1 MSSESEK
8 TDDVLA
14 SLRERG
20 YRLTEQRRAIVRE
33 VMRVRGHIS
42 PQQVVGRVQDR
53 IPGVNASTV
62 YRTLDMLEDA
72 GVVAHAHLENGA
84 EYHRVGEHDHVHLVC
99 ARCGRQ
105 ESIGRADVAST
116 ASSIVESSGFVP
128 DFTHFAISGLCATC
142 AAKGSD

>member
-1 MSSESEK
+1 MSSEGEK
-8 TDDVLA
+8 TEDVLA
-14 SLRERG
+14 SLSKRG

-42 PQQVVGRVQDR
+42 PQQVVGRVQER

-105 ESIGRADVAST
+105 ESIVADDVASA
-116 ASSIVESSGFVP
+116 ASTIVERSGFEP
-128 DFTHFAISGLCATC
+128 DFTHFAISGLCAQCVDGT
-142 AAKGSD
+142 G

>member
-1 MSSESEK
+1 MGSESEK
-8 TDDVLA
+8 TEDVLA
-14 SLRERG
+14 SLRKRG

-42 PQQVVGRVQDR
+42 PQQVVGRVQER

-99 ARCGRQ
+99 SRCGRQ
-105 ESIGRADVAST
+105 ESIGPADLTSAAST
-116 ASSIVESSGFVP
+116 IIERNGFVP
-128 DFTHFAISGLCATC
+128 DFTHFAISGLCAAC
-142 AAKGSD
+142 ASEGTD